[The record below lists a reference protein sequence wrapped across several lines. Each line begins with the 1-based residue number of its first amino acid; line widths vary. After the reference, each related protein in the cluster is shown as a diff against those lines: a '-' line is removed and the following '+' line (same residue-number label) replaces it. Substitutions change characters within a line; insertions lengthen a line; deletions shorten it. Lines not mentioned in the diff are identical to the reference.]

1 MNNSNAVGIVGVDGA
16 TPLYQPDGRWNM
28 WSIHEIYRGNI
39 GANKFIPKV
48 NDYVIEPE
56 TGLMYIVTDLHNV
69 TFIPELSPITIQKNI
84 EVDKLLSSTNDNYR
98 VYYDKSIYPY
108 TLSVDGL
115 LRIYSSSASFARIYK
130 GPFIDSSEIISRMFD
145 NSGNFVGHDIPLQ
158 LVAFNR
164 HDNYAIKTIPTAN
177 THAELS
183 SGEVVTVVVFSSSG
197 KVVTRVSCIVDE
209 TTFIAQAYAEQ
220 KYITNIFI
228 KSVFIDDTQVNQ
240 INFPVNF
247 NLNSFNPIGVV
258 QYNDGSQ
265 VEYPVDGD
273 KFRLYGTDM
282 FLSSIV
288 GHRVPLVLSY
298 RLSPNESALA
308 SVTSDGHFITKPYTL
323 LVSNPNRSY
332 NVKLFVYPVWIDQ
345 INGYK
350 YKAFLMSLDR
360 NVVFD
365 VTELIGL
372 SNNSMAFNGT
382 SYGITQRLTFSVN
395 LSNVSSIY
403 NHFVHAQT
411 IDIVL
416 RNRANDISATNIWE
430 VSSQVPT
437 NVAFF
442 GTNLRASIDDVTR
455 TRINIGNNISTVQ
468 EFIDRLYTTTEPLY
482 NHITELSPPTPT
494 HIEVRYLEERRVI
507 PIENY
512 DREIVFNSSIPLFSN
527 IDIVFL
533 KETPNNFLM
542 LSVASLTVR

>member
-84 EVDKLLSSTNDNYR
+84 EVDTLLSSTNDNYR

-183 SGEVVTVVVFSSSG
+183 NGEVVTVVVFSSSG

-345 INGYK
+345 VNGYK

-403 NHFVHAQT
+403 NHFVHVQT

>member
-84 EVDKLLSSTNDNYR
+84 EVDTLLSSTNDNYR

-183 SGEVVTVVVFSSSG
+183 NGEVVTVVVFSSSG

-345 INGYK
+345 VNGYK